1 MVEPSQPPGGAS
13 DEPAPGA
20 MQIEDVR
27 RVAIVGAGTMGQ
39 QIGFQC
45 AGHGYDVVVYDI
57 DPAALDGARN
67 SLDAYAE
74 GLEAGGAITSE
85 LRVSAQARI
94 ALTTDL
100 ATAAQDAD
108 LLSEAIPEDP
118 DLKGR
123 VLAEFNAACPQR
135 TIFMTNTSTLLPSQF
150 AKASGRADRLVAL
163 HFHLPV
169 WISNLADVMPHPG
182 TATEVTALVLAF
194 ARRIGQVPIE
204 LRREHNGY
212 VFNSMYSALN
222 RAAISL
228 AQQGVASIEDI
239 DRSWMH
245 ITKAPVGPL
254 GALDAVGLDTAW
266 TITDYWARE
275 LGDEELRANA
285 AFLKEYVDRGALGV
299 KAGRGFYTYPNPAYA
314 QPGFHESPNS

>member
-1 MVEPSQPPGGAS
+1 
-13 DEPAPGA
+13 

-45 AGHGYDVVVYDI
+45 AGHGYDVVLYDVDASALETARERI
-57 DPAALDGARN
+57 DTYAR
-67 SLDAYAE
+67 

-85 LRVSAQARI
+85 LRHAAQARI
-94 ALTTDL
+94 ALTTDI

-108 LLSEAIPEDP
+108 LLSEAVPEDP

-123 VLAEFNAACPQR
+123 VLAGFNAACPSR
-135 TIFMTNTSTLLPSQF
+135 TIFMTNTSTLVPSQF
-150 AKASGRADRLVAL
+150 AEATGRPDRLLAL

-169 WISNLADVMPHPG
+169 WINNLADVMPHPG
-182 TATEVTALVLAF
+182 TDPEVTQLVLAF
-194 ARRIGQVPIE
+194 ARRIGQLPVE
-204 LRREHNGY
+204 LHREHNGY

-222 RAAISL
+222 SAAITL

-254 GALDAVGLDTAW
+254 GALDAVGLDTVW
-266 TITDYWARE
+266 TITDYWARQ
-275 LGDEELRANA
+275 LGDPQLRANA
-285 AFLKEYVDRGALGV
+285 AFLRNYVDRGAVGV
-299 KAGRGFYTYPNPAYA
+299 KAGRGFYTYPDPTYA
-314 QPGFHESPNS
+314 RPGFIESMGS